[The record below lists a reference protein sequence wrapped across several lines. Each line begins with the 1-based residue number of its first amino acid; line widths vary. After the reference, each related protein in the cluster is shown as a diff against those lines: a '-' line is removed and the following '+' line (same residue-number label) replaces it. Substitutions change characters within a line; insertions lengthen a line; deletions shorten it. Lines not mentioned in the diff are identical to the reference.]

1 MIITIAARELRSL
14 FLSPLAWA
22 ILAVIEFILAYL
34 FLGQLDFYVQVQP
47 QLALNESA
55 PGLTEVIVSPLFS
68 NASIVLMLVV
78 PLVTMRLVADERR
91 GGTLP
96 LLYSAPLSLSEIVL
110 GKYLGLIAFLAI
122 LLATIALMP
131 LSLLFVA
138 DLDFGLF
145 AADLIGLALM
155 LAAFAAAG
163 LFMSSLTAH
172 PAVAAIT
179 TFGLLLLL
187 WIIDWAGEDAHP
199 IFAYLSLRRHYESLL
214 RGLFD
219 SADVIYYLLFIIT
232 FLVLTVIRL
241 DAERL
246 QK

>member
-1 MIITIAARELRSL
+1 
-14 FLSPLAWA
+14 
-22 ILAVIEFILAYL
+22 
-34 FLGQLDFYVQVQP
+34 
-47 QLALNESA
+47 
-55 PGLTEVIVSPLFS
+55 
-68 NASIVLMLVV
+68 
-78 PLVTMRLVADERR
+78 MRLVADERR

-122 LLATIALMP
+122 LLTTIALMP

-145 AADLIGLALM
+145 AAGLIGLALM

-187 WIIDWAGEDAHP
+187 WIIDWAGGTLTRSLP
-199 IFAYLSLRRHYESLL
+199 ICRCRRHYESLL
-214 RGLFD
+214 RGLFN
-219 SADVIYYLLFIIT
+219 SADVIYYLLFIII
-232 FLVLTVIRL
+232 FWC
-241 DAERL
+241 
-246 QK
+246 